1 MLPVLTNTTRETPA
15 LRCAAVLGF
24 ALVAAASDIS
34 CTTTRPSGRVMGTAV
49 PAPGILAVD
58 VAIQDGAFYALD
70 GITRSRASDAPCGS
84 GLPPERARF
93 GQTIVPGG
101 PIHIGERWML
111 IRFEF
116 AGSAAA
122 PLGPDTTFDLRL
134 RWEDRREDN
143 PCLRIAV
150 DEGMRSR

>member
-1 MLPVLTNTTRETPA
+1 MLAVMTSSVRETPA
-15 LRCAAVLGF
+15 LGAAVVGF
-24 ALVAAASDIS
+24 ALAAACQIA

-58 VAIQDGAFYALD
+58 VVIQDGAFYTLD
-70 GITRSRASDAPCGS
+70 SVSRSRAADTPCGS
-84 GLPPERARF
+84 GLAPERARL
-93 GQTIVPGG
+93 GQTIMPGG
-101 PIHIGERWML
+101 PIDIRERLVL

-116 AGSAAA
+116 AAAAAA

-134 RWEDRREDN
+134 RWEGRREDN
-143 PCLRIAV
+143 PCLRLAV